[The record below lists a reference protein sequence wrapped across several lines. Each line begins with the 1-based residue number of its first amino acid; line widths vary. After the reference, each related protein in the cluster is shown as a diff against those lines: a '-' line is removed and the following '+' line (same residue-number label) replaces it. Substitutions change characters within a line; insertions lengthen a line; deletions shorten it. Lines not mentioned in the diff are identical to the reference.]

1 MGAATETAPRWYGS
15 REVAAAISPAR
26 ARALIEAALLDD
38 FDPANDPA
46 RVNTPAGGGHLLLMP
61 SVIGAWAGIKV
72 ASVGPNNPEHGRP
85 RIQATYV
92 LMDSLTLSPQA
103 LMEGSLLTA
112 LRTPAVSAVAANK
125 LAAPDAGTLLVFG
138 TGLQAWGHIEAMAE
152 IRTLSEVWISGRSA
166 RKVEE
171 MVGKARG
178 LGLAA
183 RAAEAG
189 DVENADI
196 IVCAT
201 SAGEPLFDGSLV
213 KDGAAIVAMGSH
225 ETDRRELDANLMGRA
240 RVVVEDV
247 QTALREAGDVV
258 MAIEE
263 GRLDA
268 GALLTLSNLVRG
280 NVARATDRPNVFK
293 GTGMS
298 WQDLAVAVGVHGDT
312 PRNVA

>member
-1 MGAATETAPRWYGS
+1 MSDSPENAPRWYGS
-15 REVAAAISPAR
+15 QEVAAAISPAR

-38 FDPANDPA
+38 FDPADDPA

-103 LMEGSLLTA
+103 LLEGSLLTA
-112 LRTPAVSAVAANK
+112 LRTPAVSAAAVNK
-125 LAAPDAGTLLVFG
+125 LAATDARTLLVFG

-166 RKVEE
+166 RKVDELLAK
-171 MVGKARG
+171 VSS
-178 LGLAA
+178 LGIAA
-183 RAAEAG
+183 RAAGTG
-189 DVENADI
+189 DVANADI

-201 SAGEPLFDGSLV
+201 SAGQPLFDGSQV
-213 KDGAAIVAMGSH
+213 KDGAAVVAMGSH

-240 RVVVEDV
+240 RVVVEDLRS
-247 QTALREAGDVV
+247 ALREAGDVV

-263 GRLDA
+263 GPLEADS
-268 GALLTLSNLVRG
+268 LQTLSDLVRG
-280 NVARATDRPNVFK
+280 NVLRSTDRPNVFK

-298 WQDLAVAVGVHGDT
+298 WQDLAVAVGVHGESS
-312 PRNVA
+312 